1 MLLYTENGPS
11 LNSKVVKSFHGLG
24 VFQLN
29 VTFSKTLSLSMHNM
43 MGKSW
48 NVCLDAT

>member
-11 LNSKVVKSFHGLG
+11 LNSKVVKSFQGLG

-29 VTFSKTLSLSMHNM
+29 VTFSKTLSLQ
-43 MGKSW
+43 GLA
-48 NVCLDAT
+48 CI